1 MSTTQLLGG
10 GYPSRRTRMMT
21 CIPYIKASDLVRMSN
36 EVMPSGS
43 KVRPITVTSDNVTMQ
58 VVESAT
64 FYPHEAVSKVGTDTT
79 RYLQLQP
86 NHKYTLIVKSSV
98 PMVRFNY
105 IITYE
110 AMAAAVPGGGTPT
123 NIRFA
128 SGDPSEYTT
137 TFTTGASGLVWIY
150 LASTNGYVTAQI
162 K

>member
-1 MSTTQLLGG
+1 MAF
-10 GYPSRRTRMMT
+10 
-21 CIPYIKASDLVRMSN
+21 IPYIKASDLVRMSN
-36 EVMPSGS
+36 GVMTVGAT
-43 KVRPITVTSDNVTMQ
+43 VRPITVASDNATMQ
-58 VVESAT
+58 VVESST
-64 FYPHEAVSKVGTDTT
+64 FYAQDTVSKVGTDTT

-98 PMVRFNY
+98 PMVRYNY

-110 AMAAAVPGGGTPT
+110 AMAAAVSGGGTPT

-128 SGDPSEYTT
+128 SGNPSEYIT

-150 LASTNGYVTAQI
+150 LASKVGYVTAQI